1 MSDSSIKKEITKLL
15 HKIADTQPLYAFVT
29 SNQLSG
35 YQHFPFEDAVLSA
48 KEELQ
53 INPYP
58 SADQF
63 KRAYLNGEINAD
75 IISNLLTQNGIIDH
89 PETCFEQLAKESI
102 THQKQY
108 DRLDQLHIKWL
119 SSFLDEGVAEWSMP
133 YREKGFYAAW
143 KKLAATDKQ
152 IRKGKITELP
162 KTALESILFI
172 LNQYPEEKHN
182 TILKS
187 QLLALPGWLGYIK
200 HREKNKPDWH
210 NQYPITPLDFLAV
223 RLGLAYAIGYDLR
236 SKAEEKAD
244 SPQNK
249 TSSLS
254 HIWLNAWEQSW
265 QLAFEQKI
273 KSGLNQNNEL
283 NSQNKKELDAQ
294 WVFCI
299 DTRSER
305 IRRIIESNQRNET
318 FGYAGFFGLAM
329 KYKCPDTQQT
339 YNACPP
345 ILDPALTAKEIP
357 LENQSKKF
365 KRYKKQKESIR
376 FYDYFLKRLKNMLP
390 AAFGFVE
397 GAGLLYG
404 FHLIKSTIAPA
415 HRYKLG
421 RATIKKEQIAE
432 PELFESK
439 QPVSIN
445 AKIEIVKNAF
455 EMMGWKKF
463 APLVIFA
470 GHGSTSTN
478 NPFASSLDC
487 GACAA
492 HAGGPNAR
500 LLANL
505 ANSIEVRNGLKE
517 QYHID
522 IPEDTLFIGAQHNT
536 TTDQIELFYHTEDS
550 KQLKR
555 INQIE
560 AYLEQVQ
567 QNCLSER
574 LGAEKDLK
582 KLASKKGLNWAE
594 VRPEWGLAKNAGF
607 LIGPRSLSQQIDLGT
622 EVFLHSYDYKLD
634 PEAKALENILLG
646 PMVVT
651 QWINNHYYFS
661 TVDNANLGGGSK
673 IFHNITGKFGVIE
686 GNMGDLKRGLPQQ
699 SLYQNDKNYYHH
711 PLRLSV
717 YINAPKQMV
726 KQILEKH
733 SHLNEL
739 AVNKWIHIFI
749 IDPENNN
756 KISNVVN

>member
-1 MSDSSIKKEITKLL
+1 MSDSSIKNEIANLL
-15 HKIADTQPLYAFVT
+15 NKIADTQPLYAFVT

-35 YQHFPFEDAVLSA
+35 YQHLPFEDAVLSA
-48 KEELQ
+48 KKELQ

-58 SADQF
+58 NADQF
-63 KRAYLNGEINAD
+63 KRAYENAEISKD
-75 IISNLLTQNGIIDH
+75 ILKQLLLQNGIVDH
-89 PETCFEQLAKESI
+89 PEACFEQLAKESE
-102 THQKQY
+102 TLQKKY
-108 DRLDQLHIKWL
+108 DALDQLHIKWL
-119 SSFLDEGVAEWSMP
+119 SSFLDEGVAEWAMP
-133 YREKGFYAAW
+133 FREKGFYAAW

-162 KTALESILFI
+162 KTAEENILFV
-172 LNQYPEEKHN
+172 LNRYPKEKQKI
-182 TILKS
+182 ILKS

-200 HREKNKPDWH
+200 HREKNKPDW
-210 NQYPITPLDFLAV
+210 QKEYPITPLDFLAV
-223 RLGLAYAIGYDLR
+223 RLGLAYAIDYDLLF
-236 SKAEEKAD
+236 KAEVTSD
-244 SPQNK
+244 SHQNK

-265 QLAFEQKI
+265 QIAFEEKI
-273 KSGLNQNNEL
+273 KNGLTQNNEL
-283 NSQNKKELDAQ
+283 DSQTTKDLDAQ

-345 ILDPALTAKEIP
+345 ILDPAFTAKETP
-357 LENQSKKF
+357 LKNQDKKF
-365 KRYKKQKESIR
+365 KRYKKQKESIG

-404 FHLIKSTIAPA
+404 FHLIKSTVTPA

-421 RATIKKEQIAE
+421 KPIVKKEQIAE
-432 PELFESK
+432 PELFDSN
-439 QPVSIN
+439 QPVALN
-445 AKIEIVKNAF
+445 TKIEIVKNAF

-500 LLANL
+500 LLAKL
-505 ANSIEVRNGLKE
+505 ANSFEVRKGLRE
-517 QYHID
+517 QYNIN

-536 TTDQIELFYHTEDS
+536 TTEKIELYYHTENS

-555 INQIE
+555 IKEIE

-567 QNCLSER
+567 QSCLSER
-574 LGAEKDLK
+574 LGNENNLK

-634 PEAKALENILLG
+634 IEAKALENILLG

-661 TVDNANLGGGSK
+661 TVDNENLGGGSK

-699 SLYQNDKNYYHH
+699 SLFQNDKNYYHH

-726 KQILEKH
+726 QQILDKH
-733 SHLNEL
+733 QHLNQL
-739 AVNKWIHIFI
+739 AINKWIHIFI
-749 IDPENNN
+749 IDPENKN